1 MKTYLLSCLNDIR
14 QYSQKLDAKAVLYN
28 KSWEV
33 FNDMGEKETLIFR
46 PINELL
52 IVRNGVV
59 QKCKWELLGVDSILI
74 ETDSVTYYLK
84 AAFVVEMYLILQ
96 VDGTDEYMI
105 MIESNTKEKLAL
117 NTLES
122 IDCRLKKLSKDI
134 KFNKEDNLIWLIV
147 LGILVTVPLI
157 LIALS
162 GS

>member
-59 QKCKWELLGVDSILI
+59 
-74 ETDSVTYYLK
+74 
-84 AAFVVEMYLILQ
+84 
-96 VDGTDEYMI
+96 
-105 MIESNTKEKLAL
+105 
-117 NTLES
+117 
-122 IDCRLKKLSKDI
+122 
-134 KFNKEDNLIWLIV
+134 
-147 LGILVTVPLI
+147 
-157 LIALS
+157 
-162 GS
+162 

>member
-1 MKTYLLSCLNDIR
+1 M
-14 QYSQKLDAKAVLYN
+14 
-28 KSWEV
+28 
-33 FNDMGEKETLIFR
+33 
-46 PINELL
+46 
-52 IVRNGVV
+52 
-59 QKCKWELLGVDSILI
+59 LGVDSILI

-96 VDGTDEYMI
+96 VDGTDECMI

-147 LGILVTVPLI
+147 LGILVTVPLN